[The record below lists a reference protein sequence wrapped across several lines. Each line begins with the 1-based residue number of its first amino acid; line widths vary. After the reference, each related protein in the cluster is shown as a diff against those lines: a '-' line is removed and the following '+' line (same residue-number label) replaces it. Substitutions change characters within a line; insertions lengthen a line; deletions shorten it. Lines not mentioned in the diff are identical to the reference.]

1 MSMSEFFRRRPP
13 SKARAVAL
21 EKMGSYSKWR
31 FSQEEA
37 TGRAS
42 CFLCFQSI
50 PAGIAVRLL
59 ASSPVVMNT
68 GDCKWLHLDC
78 ARGPGMF
85 VETVCVP
92 QESARRKRKRTA
104 AGVASGSAKCKLCK
118 DLLAPA
124 EPYCQMFRADDLE
137 PYGRDRR
144 NQLSRLYVHTECAAV
159 VKRDLNWDSRFRPY
173 QRLLLATIESRGADC
188 HSAGP
193 LVLALCLSRDIL
205 HSIGEFN
212 PANHTT
218 HTSLALLAMR
228 SHCALSWL
236 QPSISRRRPP
246 YHHAPCPHRLRG
258 TRRRS
263 SLMKIQ
269 AQTVVRQWR
278 REVIRLQQ
286 LAHAQWQSLQRL
298 SLPLSVVRLPL
309 RVALGLALS

>member
-1 MSMSEFFRRRPP
+1 MGAPGHTAQLLTSFAGNASVSMSEWVSAVYRRPP
-13 SKARAVAL
+13 SKARALAL
-21 EKMGSYSKWR
+21 EKMGPYQQWR

-50 PAGIAVRLL
+50 PRGVAVRLL
-59 ASSPVVMNT
+59 ASSPLVMKT

-85 VETVCVP
+85 VESVCAP
-92 QESARRKRKRTA
+92 QVESARRKRKRTA

-118 DLLAPA
+118 NLLSPA

-188 HSAGP
+188 QSAAP
-193 LVLALCLSRDIL
+193 LVLAPLCLPRDIL
-205 HSIGEFN
+205 HSIGKQSREPHN
-212 PANHTT
+212 T
-218 HTSLALLAMR
+218 HRA
-228 SHCALSWL
+228 CAFG
-236 QPSISRRRPP
+236 REV
-246 YHHAPCPHRLRG
+246 
-258 TRRRS
+258 S
-263 SLMKIQ
+263 SLLFCFGCSRASQGVVHHTITSPVH
-269 AQTVVRQWR
+269 TV
-278 REVIRLQQ
+278 
-286 LAHAQWQSLQRL
+286 
-298 SLPLSVVRLPL
+298 PL
-309 RVALGLALS
+309 RVARGAD